1 MKLEKN
7 IDKRDFYIEYY
18 KALNGILNLTNLE
31 IRILSE
37 FSKFKSLNTD
47 TYLFDTA
54 NRRKIADNLKVSIF
68 NLNNY
73 IRVLKDKKIFIP
85 TNNKELDIN
94 PSIYKNLKDNK
105 FKIEIIFNIK

>member
-7 IDKRDFYIEYY
+7 IDRKDFYLEYY

-31 IRILSE
+31 VKILSE
-37 FSKFKSLNTD
+37 FSRLKSSKLDN
-47 TYLFDTA
+47 YLFDTS
-54 NRRKIADNLKVSIF
+54 NRREVADRLKVSIF

-94 PSIYKNLKDNK
+94 PSIYKNLKDSK